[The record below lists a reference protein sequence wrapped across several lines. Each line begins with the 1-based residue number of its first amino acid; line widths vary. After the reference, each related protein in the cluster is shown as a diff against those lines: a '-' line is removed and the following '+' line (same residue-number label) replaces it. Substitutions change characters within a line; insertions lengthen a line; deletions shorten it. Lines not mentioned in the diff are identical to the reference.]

1 MVTYQG
7 EDLVKDLAETLALL
21 PGVGCVV
28 YDSGSTDQ
36 TTSLVKE
43 YIPGAQLIC
52 GKNMG
57 FGYGNN
63 RCFENIETEYTLLL
77 NSDARIDGKS
87 LSLLVEFLD
96 ENPSFA
102 GVQPLVRLWGWK
114 MVTLSRGVFLTQY
127 GEAWDSGFMHLEPFV
142 PTEPHQVPA
151 ITAAVSLWRT
161 DVLKAVNGFDE
172 KFFMYFEDA
181 DLSLRVQAAGW
192 KLAVAAIAMAEHMMG
207 ASSTRK
213 EAALW
218 ELASSIRMFRK
229 YMGKSPGAVIR
240 REIRLLLGSLRRGRN
255 PVPRIK
261 AIMAACG
268 THADSVHIPERI
280 KSVLFGSPC
289 DLPMP
294 RPEANNR
301 GPGWHGPLASPW
313 AGIKLDSDTVSV
325 TLESTGHAVTGV
337 LLGHQGEILLRFT
350 VPAGGSRSYRLAV
363 PGRVVYIKC
372 DMNEDNVK
380 VDIE

>member
-142 PTEPHQVPA
+142 PTEPQEVPA

-161 DVLKAVNGFDE
+161 DVLKTVNGFDE

-229 YMGKSPGAVIR
+229 YMGKSPWALIR
-240 REIRLLLGSLRRGRN
+240 REIRILLGSLRHGRN
-255 PVPRIK
+255 PVPLFF
-261 AIMAACG
+261 
-268 THADSVHIPERI
+268 VHNTI
-280 KSVLFGSPC
+280 
-289 DLPMP
+289 
-294 RPEANNR
+294 
-301 GPGWHGPLASPW
+301 PLA
-313 AGIKLDSDTVSV
+313 GMKELVQIRI
-325 TLESTGHAVTGV
+325 TLSQKP
-337 LLGHQGEILLRFT
+337 LLI
-350 VPAGGSRSYRLAV
+350 V
-363 PGRVVYIKC
+363 
-372 DMNEDNVK
+372 
-380 VDIE
+380 